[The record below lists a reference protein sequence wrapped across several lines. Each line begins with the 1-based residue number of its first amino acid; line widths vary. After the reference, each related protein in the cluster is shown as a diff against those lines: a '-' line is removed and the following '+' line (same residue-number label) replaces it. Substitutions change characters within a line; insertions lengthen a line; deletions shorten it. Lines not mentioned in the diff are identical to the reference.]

1 MTRTM
6 TILGDC
12 NSTAASWKPEI
23 TPMAEC
29 PECQRAVV
37 RPPENRSGK
46 SVISGRTRSV
56 TDVEDPLSPGSV
68 RQRKIKGRP
77 FFDLRFGPRASAVT
91 VDNATNIGQAD
102 ASAVEFLRLVQALEH
117 PEQ

>member
-1 MTRTM
+1 
-6 TILGDC
+6 
-12 NSTAASWKPEI
+12 
-23 TPMAEC
+23 MAES
-29 PECQRAVV
+29 QRAVV
-37 RPPENRSGK
+37 RPPEKRSGK

-56 TDVEDPLSPGSV
+56 TDVEDPLFPGSV

-117 PEQ
+117 PEQFVGVLHIEAHAVVAHAELQLPFAGPGA